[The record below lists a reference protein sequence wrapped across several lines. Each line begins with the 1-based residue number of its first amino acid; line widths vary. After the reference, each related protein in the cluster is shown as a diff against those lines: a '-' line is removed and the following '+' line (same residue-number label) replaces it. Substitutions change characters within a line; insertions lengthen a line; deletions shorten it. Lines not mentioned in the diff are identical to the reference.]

1 MKTDRTITLEIPED
15 MAVDLANFKRRSNIT
30 DTRAAVFELLK
41 YALTLPPY
49 FRNFDWEKAEAEA
62 DADIAAGRV
71 ACFNSVEDLLAD
83 LKA

>member
-15 MAVDLANFKRRSNIT
+15 MAAELANFKRKSNIS
-30 DTRAAVFELLK
+30 DTRVAVFELLK

-71 ACFNSVEDLLAD
+71 ACFASVEDLLAD

>member
-1 MKTDRTITLEIPED
+1 MKIDRTITLEIPED
-15 MAVDLANFKRRSNIT
+15 MAAELANFKQRSNIT

-49 FRNFDWEKAEAEA
+49 FRNFGWEKAEAEA

-71 ACFNSVEDLLAD
+71 ASFASVEDLLIN

>member
-1 MKTDRTITLEIPED
+1 MKTDRTIMLEIPED
-15 MAVDLANFKRRSNIT
+15 MAAELANFKRRSNIT

-62 DADIAAGRV
+62 DADIVAGRV
-71 ACFNSVEDLLAD
+71 ACFTSVEDLLAD

>member
-15 MAVDLANFKRRSNIT
+15 MAAELANFKRRSNIT

-71 ACFNSVEDLLAD
+71 ACFTSVEDLLAD
-83 LKA
+83 LKV